1 MYARVT
7 VVDGDPERIE
17 AGAKLYKEQVLPAI
31 QGVPG
36 YKGSM
41 LLANRTTG
49 KGIGMSWW
57 ETEEARSAGA
67 TAVDEARKATIQEM
81 GGSVPPVDEYEV
93 MISDI
98 R

>member
-7 VVDGDPERIE
+7 VVEGDPDRLD
-17 AGAKLYKEQVLPAI
+17 AGTKMYQEQVLPAI

-67 TAVDEARKATIQEM
+67 KAVDQARKATVEEM
-81 GGSVPPVDEYEV
+81 GGTVPPVDEYEV
-93 MISDI
+93 MVSDI

>member
-1 MYARVT
+1 MFARVT
-7 VVDGDPERIE
+7 VVDGDPDRLE
-17 AGAKLYKEQVLPAI
+17 AGTKMYSEQVLPAI

-57 ETEEARSAGA
+57 ETEEARAAGA
-67 TAVDEARKATIQEM
+67 EAVDQARKATVEEM
-81 GGSVPPVDEYEV
+81 GGTVPPVDEYEV
-93 MISDI
+93 MISDF